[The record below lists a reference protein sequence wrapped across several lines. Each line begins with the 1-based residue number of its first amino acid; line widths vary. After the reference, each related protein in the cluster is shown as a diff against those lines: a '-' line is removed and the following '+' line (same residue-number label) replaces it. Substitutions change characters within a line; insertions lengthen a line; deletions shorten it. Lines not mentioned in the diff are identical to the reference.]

1 MPPSCRYDRDNKPRV
16 ITPAIT
22 FTDFADAAL
31 NQVRQYGRSS
41 AAVTIRLLETIAVVA
56 ESARRADDRA
66 ALRRHAEMIARGSLE
81 GLPEQ
86 EDRATVEARFQTAM
100 RALVRE
106 STARA

>member
-1 MPPSCRYDRDNKPRV
+1 MPPSSRRDRENKLRV
-16 ITPAIT
+16 VAPATT
-22 FTDFADAAL
+22 FADVADAAL

-41 AAVTIRLLETIAVVA
+41 AAVTIRMLETIAVVA
-56 ESARRADDRA
+56 ESARRPNDRA
-66 ALRRHAEMIARGSLE
+66 ALRRHAEMIARGARE

-100 RALVRE
+100 RALDRQ

>member
-1 MPPSCRYDRDNKPRV
+1 MRLRRNGC
-16 ITPAIT
+16 
-22 FTDFADAAL
+22 
-31 NQVRQYGRSS
+31 SS
-41 AAVTIRLLETIAVVA
+41 AAVTIRMLETIAVVA
-56 ESARRADDRA
+56 ESARRSADRA

-100 RALVRE
+100 RALDRQ